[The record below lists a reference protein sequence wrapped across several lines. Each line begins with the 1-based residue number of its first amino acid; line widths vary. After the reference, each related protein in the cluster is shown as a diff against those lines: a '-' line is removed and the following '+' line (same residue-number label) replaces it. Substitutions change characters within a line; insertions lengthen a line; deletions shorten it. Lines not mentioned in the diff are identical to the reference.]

1 MIIRTI
7 IPLFL
12 VCLMFFG
19 VYQGVQHT
27 QNVLTVYK
35 STEQQVQR
43 PEMLVFD
50 GKYCVGHKTLNS
62 NIANAQFLLV
72 NNYGYSIRCTDGRV
86 FNNVQHVRVVKP

>member
-1 MIIRTI
+1 MIRTI

-35 STEQQVQR
+35 SNELQR

-50 GKYCVGHKTLNS
+50 GKYCVGHKTSNN
-62 NIANAQFLLV
+62 NIANAQYLLV
-72 NNYGYSIRCTDGRV
+72 KSYGYNIRCTDGRV